1 MASRHPSLEAYLSL
15 STGAARLPPPCPVAY
30 VHQEKRGNKV
40 GVAFLQEGI
49 DTRQKQWLT
58 GRRNQLC
65 GSLGCHSREWQWA
78 VMALM
83 DPGYFLALSP
93 VPEVSLG

>member
-1 MASRHPSLEAYLSL
+1 MASHHPSLEVYLSL
-15 STGAARLPPPCPVAY
+15 STGAAPLPPPRSVAY

-49 DTRQKQWLT
+49 DASKTVAYREEKPP
-58 GRRNQLC
+58 
-65 GSLGCHSREWQWA
+65 GSPGCHPREWPWA
-78 VMALM
+78 VLALM

-93 VPEVSLG
+93 VPEASWG